1 MASSVALGISRRVS
15 SCVRVL
21 SKALLWAA
29 TVSRPEKP
37 DLLPSAIKQRIVE
50 AVCSKL
56 CIRQADPIPQDL
68 ILRIPIPVQGHA
80 GQVDF
85 TEIDLAP
92 ELPAASD
99 APRRTCRPYG

>member
-1 MASSVALGISRRVS
+1 MASSVAPGIGRRVP
-15 SCVRVL
+15 SCARIL
-21 SKALLWAA
+21 SKTLLWAA

-37 DLLPSAIKQRIVE
+37 DLLPSAIKQRIVK
-50 AVCSKL
+50 AVRFKL
-56 CIRQADPIPQDL
+56 RRPQADPIPQDL
-68 ILRIPIPVQGHA
+68 ILRIPITVLGHA